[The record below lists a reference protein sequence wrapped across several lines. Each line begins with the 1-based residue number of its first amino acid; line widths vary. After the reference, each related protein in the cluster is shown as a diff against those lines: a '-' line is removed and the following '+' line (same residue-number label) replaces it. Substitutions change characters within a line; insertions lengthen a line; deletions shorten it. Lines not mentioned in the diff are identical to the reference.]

1 MPKRNVTTMRAA
13 ILQRRNR
20 SNAARIH
27 IVAAGGG
34 GMSRRLV
41 TAPFGYNAVTI
52 EACEM
57 TLVAR
62 DAGVTEALADWLCS
76 RRWEDLPESVRH
88 KAVDVVYDSV
98 GAMVACSRLPEVQA
112 IVGFLRKMG
121 GAAECSIIGHAT
133 RASPVNAAMANG
145 GMSHGDEADPVHL
158 KSVGGHVASGPVPT
172 ALTLGQWTDASGKDV
187 LRAVALGYEVGGRLM
202 TIFYRERDY
211 VARRFYPT
219 AVVATISSAVTAG
232 ILLGLERE
240 RMQVAM
246 CLAAYQAAGPDNMTK
261 DPAHM
266 GKTFQVAAAN
276 RNGVTAALLAND
288 GCHAPL
294 DVLDG
299 SHSLFD
305 AYLGAPDAG
314 AELLKDLGTYYSITD
329 VMHKRYPV
337 GSPNQAY
344 LQGLFGLMEKHAV
357 RPDDITAIEV
367 QIPARGL
374 KRVPTT
380 RHASISALSVCA
392 IAAAHGKLDFY
403 RLHDPAGAMDAA
415 ARDMQERVKFVG
427 REDWTDLQAGHRAIV
442 TIKTRAGQTL
452 TGEVRHRPMDASELD
467 TKFYGLVT
475 PRFGEEKARRLER
488 LLKRLDAAASVK
500 DLMAEL
506 EGAN

>member
-1 MPKRNVTTMRAA
+1 MGVVVHAEGITAT
-13 ILQRRNR
+13 L
-20 SNAARIH
+20 
-27 IVAAGGG
+27 AG
-34 GMSRRLV
+34 
-41 TAPFGYNAVTI
+41 
-52 EACEM
+52 
-57 TLVAR
+57 
-62 DAGVTEALADWLCS
+62 WLC
-76 RRWEDLPESVRH
+76 RQKWDDLPEDVRR

-98 GAMVACSRLPEVQA
+98 GAMIACSRLPEIQA

-121 GAAECSIIGHAT
+121 GVAECTMIGHVGRT
-133 RASPVNAAMANG
+133 SLVNAAMANG
-145 GMSHGDEADPVHL
+145 GMAHGDEVDPVHL

-172 ALTLGQWTDASGKDV
+172 ALTVGQWTGASGKDV

-211 VARRFYPT
+211 TNRRFYPT
-219 AVVATISSAVTAG
+219 SVVATVSSAVTAG
-232 ILLGLERE
+232 LLLGIERE

-261 DPAHM
+261 DPGHM

-276 RNGVTAALLAND
+276 RNGVTAALLAGD

-299 SHSLFD
+299 SRGLFD

-314 AELLKDLGTYYSITD
+314 AEILDGLGTYYSITD

-344 LQGLFGLMEKHAV
+344 LQGLFGLMTKHTLQ
-357 RPDDITAIEV
+357 PDDIAEIEV

-380 RHASISALSVCA
+380 RHASIAALSVCA

-403 RLHDPAGAMDAA
+403 RLHDSSGPVDAA
-415 ARDMQERVKFVG
+415 ARDMQDRVKLVG

-442 TIKTRAGQTL
+442 SIRTRAGRTFSE
-452 TGEVRHRPMDASELD
+452 EVRHRPMVASELD
-467 TKFYGLVT
+467 AKFHGLIA
-475 PRFGEEKARRLER
+475 PRFGEAKARRLEH
-488 LLKRLDAAASVK
+488 LIKRLDAAASVK
-500 DLMAEL
+500 ELMADL
-506 EGAN
+506 EGAM